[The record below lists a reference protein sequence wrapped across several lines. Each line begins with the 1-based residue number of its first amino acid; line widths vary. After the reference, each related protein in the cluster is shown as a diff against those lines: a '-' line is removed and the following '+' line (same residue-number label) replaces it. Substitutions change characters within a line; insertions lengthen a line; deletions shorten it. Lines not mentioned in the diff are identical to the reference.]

1 MVVGR
6 DAILAGSPK
15 FSGAVQ
21 VRLKKDVKNNGASPD
36 KGKTRLN
43 PTYAHTQGV
52 SSAAGS
58 LFFGFFKGAGHAK
71 RVCFGTFVRNYKTF
85 GPRPSLTAPTGSK
98 RGGQNPPRPVSEN
111 PR

>member
-52 SSAAGS
+52 SGAAGL
-58 LFFGFFKGAGHAK
+58 LFRYKSTIDRALK
-71 RVCFGTFVRNYKTF
+71 RIRICRRMAYI
-85 GPRPSLTAPTGSK
+85 GPILREL
-98 RGGQNPPRPVSEN
+98 QINQ
-111 PR
+111 